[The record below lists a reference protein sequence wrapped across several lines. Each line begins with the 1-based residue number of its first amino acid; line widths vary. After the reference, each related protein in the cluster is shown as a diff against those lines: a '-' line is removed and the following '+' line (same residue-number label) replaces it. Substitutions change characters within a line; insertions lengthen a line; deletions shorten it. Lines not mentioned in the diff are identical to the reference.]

1 MLIPYKSDFID
12 TDILDLQ
19 LGDDKIRCYV
29 EYLKEQIK
37 TKDAY
42 LRHLNKHRK
51 GEKE

>member
-12 TDILDLQ
+12 TDILDAQ

-29 EYLKEQIK
+29 QYLKEQIK

-42 LRHLNKHRK
+42 LRQMRK
-51 GEKE
+51 RVK

>member
-12 TDILDLQ
+12 TDILDQQ

-29 EYLKEQIK
+29 QYLKEQIK

-42 LRHLNKHRK
+42 LRQMRK
-51 GEKE
+51 RVR